1 MLRALGFF
9 RHVIPADAP
18 HQNGRC
24 ERHGG
29 LVEGELRAG
38 WWRAG
43 TASFTEADTLLFSWC
58 SGRVLDCRVSKD
70 TVDLQTLDEDP
81 RLQGVVSRE
90 QAQRRD
96 VRMSTRTLALETY
109 A

>member
-1 MLRALGFF
+1 M
-9 RHVIPADAP
+9 
-18 HQNGRC
+18 
-24 ERHGG
+24 
-29 LVEGELRAG
+29 
-38 WWRAG
+38 
-43 TASFTEADTLLFSWC
+43 
-58 SGRVLDCRVSKD
+58 SKD